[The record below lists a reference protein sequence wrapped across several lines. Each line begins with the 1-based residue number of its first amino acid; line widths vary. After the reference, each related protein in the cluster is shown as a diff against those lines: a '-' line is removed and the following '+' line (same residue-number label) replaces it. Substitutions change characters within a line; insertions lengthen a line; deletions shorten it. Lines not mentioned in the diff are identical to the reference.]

1 MLPTPSGLPW
11 STLTSLSSP
20 LSLDML
26 VTASGTPI
34 PCNKSALCSSSGYF
48 STQLSLLP
56 HSSHLPSTSSPPS
69 LSLPTVPA
77 DIFRTLLACI
87 YTGKLDCSTDTVY
100 QLFWY
105 AQMLQIPAAIL
116 QCTQFLSTKL
126 HPSPNITPP
135 PPTITPPPPSPE
147 LSKPVVLK
155 PIARPG
161 VPLLSLTST
170 FGPSFLRPHLA
181 SFYSDWFLRYSTL
194 TRNAENSE
202 PGTSR
207 QPNSQESKENQ
218 GTVKKTPMNF
228 F

>member
-1 MLPTPSGLPW
+1 MLPTPSCLPW
-11 STLTSLSSP
+11 SPITSLSAP
-20 LSLDML
+20 LTLDML
-26 VTASGTPI
+26 VTVSGTPI

-56 HSSHLPSTSSPPS
+56 PPSTHLPSTSTPTS
-69 LSLPTVPA
+69 LNLPTVPA
-77 DIFRTLLACI
+77 DIFRTLLACM
-87 YTGKLDCSTDTVY
+87 YTGTLDCTTDTVY

-126 HPSPNITPP
+126 NSTTTPP
-135 PPTITPPPPSPE
+135 ASTPPPPPSPE
-147 LSKPVVLK
+147 LVKPVVVK
-155 PIARPG
+155 PIARQG

-194 TRNAENSE
+194 TRNNTDNSE

-207 QPNSQESKENQ
+207 QTTNQQSKENQ
-218 GTVKKTPMNF
+218 GTHKKTIVF
-228 F
+228 